1 MKNIEVYVSAFF
13 VLVGSVFFYQ
23 ATGMEYAG
31 EYGPGP
37 GLLPLWIT
45 GLMIGLAAFN
55 LVMSLKRNDTH
66 FRDLMPK
73 GTNLIN
79 LLTCAGSFLLFTV
92 MVQFVGFIISSITL
106 LFVLFLRGYSWRWGL
121 GLSIVVTAGVFVV
134 FGSVLGIPLP
144 VNQFGW

>member
-13 VLVGSVFFYQ
+13 LLVGSVFFYQ
-23 ATGMEYAG
+23 AAGMEYAG

-45 GLMIGLAAFN
+45 GLLIVLATLN

-73 GTNLIN
+73 GSNLIN
-79 LLTCAGSFLLFTV
+79 LLTCAGSFILFTV
-92 MVQFVGFIISSITL
+92 MVQLAGFIVSSVTM
-106 LFVLFLRGYSWRWGL
+106 LFVLFLRGYDWKWGL
-121 GLSIVVTAGVFVV
+121 GLSIVVTAGIFVV